1 MTGSKKYVS
10 SVNSRVD
17 ASSPSDSRL
26 GHLLTSV
33 VQITVIFLTL
43 FIIMTLLISLKV
55 ASAENIQIEFTEN
68 DSYSIEVAHINVGD
82 TIEWLPKNE
91 GHNVEFLM
99 GPKMN
104 SLPTGSRIDEV
115 HSVVFEFPG
124 VYLYG
129 CTPHGN
135 MGMLGLVIVGNDY
148 HNLEHIKKLQLS
160 RVAVSVLKRL
170 IRIAHTYP
178 KSS

>member
-1 MTGSKKYVS
+1 M
-10 SVNSRVD
+10 RIL
-17 ASSPSDSRL
+17 P
-26 GHLLTSV
+26 
-33 VQITVIFLTL
+33 TL
-43 FIIMTLLISLKV
+43 FSIVILLIISKV
-55 ASAENIQIEFTEN
+55 SPAETIKIEFTED

-91 GHNVEFLM
+91 GHNVEFLA

-104 SLPTGSRIDEV
+104 SLPTKSEIDEV
-115 HSVVFEFPG
+115 HSVVFTVPG

-135 MGMLGLVIVGNDY
+135 MGMIGLIIVGNDF
-148 HNLEHIKKLQLS
+148 HNLEKIKNIELPL
-160 RVAVSVLKRL
+160 VANSVLKRL
-170 IRIAHTYP
+170 IRIAQSHA